1 MSCWPGLV
9 PTLPAA
15 LRATPKSSLWQGL
28 WLGPAS
34 MPATAPSLASSS
46 AFDSAP
52 GSASSARTEE
62 RAAPW
67 QDSSSGASL
76 LGPSKELTPGFWGW
90 LPAGGAVVLS
100 CDAATGCGGAGAGL
114 AAFCIHGAFGLCHG
128 TLDSGLPAEALLA
141 GLGAPGTKGCA
152 AALSL
157 LGRYAPGLLRGSGC
171 TAEPKAARPPDALLS
186 CAASEP
192 AAPPLASG

>member
-1 MSCWPGLV
+1 MSYWPGLI
-9 PTLPAA
+9 PTLP
-15 LRATPKSSLWQGL
+15 LRASPKSSLWQGL

-52 GSASSARTEE
+52 GSAYSAGTEE

-90 LPAGGAVVLS
+90 LPAGGGAVVLS
-100 CDAATGCGGAGAGL
+100 CDAASGCGEAGAGV
-114 AAFCIHGAFGLCHG
+114 AAFRIQGAFGLCHG
-128 TLDSGLPAEALLA
+128 TLDSGLPAQALLV
-141 GLGAPGTKGCA
+141 GLGAPGMKGCA

-157 LGRYAPGLLRGSGC
+157 LGRYPPGLLQGSGC
-171 TAEPKAARPPDALLS
+171 TAEPRAARPLDALLS
-186 CAASEP
+186 RAASEP
-192 AAPPLASG
+192 AAPLLA